1 MSATRTRSVP
11 RRRPRARPR
20 TGPRTRRPVAALAAA
35 CAVASLA
42 ATGVTGVTTPPAT
55 AAEAA
60 GTLTVRLDP
69 SYQQPSF
76 QGWGTA
82 LAWFANVTGGWPD
95 AQRNRLADDLYGA
108 NGLGFTIA
116 RYNIGGGDSPETAPY
131 MRAGAA
137 VPGYWN
143 RPGPESPDWW
153 DPARADHWNP
163 NADANQRWWL
173 TAAKARGAQTFEAF
187 SNSAPYFMTN
197 SGLVSGATDPAKD
210 NLRSDQY
217 ERFAAYLSGALQRA
231 QDSTGVRFD
240 SLSPVNEPNTGYW
253 RAGGRQEGSHWDPAS
268 QARMISTLRAT
279 LDAKGV
285 ATPIAAMD
293 ETNSG
298 LFRTNWES
306 YVPAVRAAVGR
317 LNTHTYGTNGR
328 TGVRDIAKGEA
339 TPLWM
344 SEVDVGG
351 SVPQS
356 FTDMSPALD
365 LARRINDDIKELEP
379 RAWVLWQAVEDYE
392 NMTPDHENSNW
403 GLIQTDFTPA
413 DAATEPIRK
422 NKKYWAMAQYSRFVR
437 PGARV
442 VNTDDSHTLAALR
455 PGGQGAVVVHTN
467 ATTANRE
474 ITLDLNG
481 FQSVSGAPVQR
492 YTTDATRNL
501 QREGD
506 VTTVGKTLKVTVG
519 PGSVTTFVLP
529 GVSGVNTAATTAPVG
544 APRQLVNDHS
554 GMALAVATVDGA
566 SVPVQR
572 VSDPVDPAQQ
582 WTFTKLSSADWGNT
596 ATYRVTH
603 VRTGKAL
610 SVSGGAL
617 TLATPGSSTG
627 QQWMRSTTGNGRTT
641 LINTATG
648 RLLDVTGASTSDGA
662 PVGVYQPTTGGNQSW
677 TLPVAAADAAKPLVA
692 RHSAKCLDLSGGSTA
707 DGASVFQY
715 TCNGGTHQQWSL
727 RSTATG
733 HVNVVARHSG
743 KCLDVS
749 GASTADGAAVFQYG
763 CNGGGNQEWTV
774 RDTDGGHFTLT
785 ARHSGKCLDV
795 SGGSTADGASVFQY
809 ACNGGTNQQF
819 SRG

>member
-1 MSATRTRSVP
+1 M
-11 RRRPRARPR
+11 
-20 TGPRTRRPVAALAAA
+20 AALAATGTTG
-35 CAVASLA
+35 LA
-42 ATGVTGVTTPPAT
+42 GPRAT
-55 AAEAA
+55 AAEAAAAEATA

-173 TAAKARGAQTFEAF
+173 TAAKARGARTFEAF

-197 SGLVSGATDPAKD
+197 SGLVSGATDPNKD

-217 ERFAAYLSGALQRA
+217 ERFAAYLSGALRRA

-268 QARMISTLRAT
+268 QARMVSTLRAT
-279 LDAKGV
+279 LDADGV

-306 YVPAVRAAVGR
+306 YAPAVRDAVGR

-339 TPLWM
+339 IPLWM
-344 SEVDVGG
+344 SEVDLGG

-392 NMTPDHENSNW
+392 NMTPDRENSNW

-442 VNTDDSHTLAALR
+442 INTDDPHTLAALR

-467 ATTANRE
+467 PTTANRE

-492 YTTDATRNL
+492 YTTDASRNL
-501 QREGD
+501 QREDD
-506 VTTVGKTLKVTVG
+506 VTTAGKTLKVTVG

-529 GVSGVNTAATTAPVG
+529 GVSGVNRAAATAPVG

-554 GMALAVATVDGA
+554 GMALAVTTVNGA

-572 VSDPVDPAQQ
+572 VSDPADPAQR
-582 WTFTKLSSADWGNT
+582 WTFTKLSSSDWGNT

-603 VRTGKAL
+603 VGTGRAL
-610 SVSGGAL
+610 SVTGGTL

-627 QQWMRSTTGNGRTT
+627 QQWTRSTTGNGRTT

-648 RLLDVTGASTSDGA
+648 SLLDVTGASTSDGA
-662 PVGVYQPTTGGNQSW
+662 PVGVYRPTTGGNQSW
-677 TLPVAAADAAKPLVA
+677 TLPVAAAAKP
-692 RHSAKCLDLSGGSTA
+692 
-707 DGASVFQY
+707 
-715 TCNGGTHQQWSL
+715 
-727 RSTATG
+727 
-733 HVNVVARHSG
+733 
-743 KCLDVS
+743 
-749 GASTADGAAVFQYG
+749 
-763 CNGGGNQEWTV
+763 
-774 RDTDGGHFTLT
+774 
-785 ARHSGKCLDV
+785 
-795 SGGSTADGASVFQY
+795 
-809 ACNGGTNQQF
+809 
-819 SRG
+819 